1 MTELKT
7 RPLPP
12 FTYDFS
18 GCFPLCGEGGLLLC
32 SGVVSVAK
40 LRGKQ
45 ERFVQEY
52 LIDRNA
58 TAAAIRAGYSRKT
71 ARAIGAENLTKPNI
85 AAEIEKRSK
94 RLVSKLEI
102 TQERVRQE
110 LAAIAF
116 ANGTD
121 FAIITHNGLVR
132 LTPTEDVP
140 EEKRK
145 AVASIKEG
153 QYGTE
158 IKLHDKVRALELLG
172 KDLGM
177 FGGGNTPTNEQEN
190 NIFEVI
196 EESTRE
202 EIGTDEIPEIEPP
215 AKPGH
220 DLVE

>member
-1 MTELKT
+1 MSIKLTEQNFDAEVLQSA
-7 RPLPP
+7 LPVVV
-12 FTYDFS
+12 DFWADW
-18 GCFPLCGEGGLLLC
+18 CGPCKMMGP
-32 SGVVSVAK
+32 V
-40 LRGKQ
+40 
-45 ERFVQEY
+45 
-52 LIDRNA
+52 
-58 TAAAIRAGYSRKT
+58 
-71 ARAIGAENLTKPNI
+71 
-85 AAEIEKRSK
+85 
-94 RLVSKLEI
+94 LE
-102 TQERVRQE
+102 E

-121 FAIITHNGLVR
+121 FATITHNGLVR
-132 LTPTEDVP
+132 LTPTDEVP
-140 EEKRK
+140 EEKKK

-172 KDLGM
+172 KHLGV
-177 FGGGNTPTNEQEN
+177 FDTNNGSANEQEN

>member
-1 MTELKT
+1 MSFWL
-7 RPLPP
+7 L
-12 FTYDFS
+12 FS
-18 GCFPLCGEGGLLLC
+18 QKSGFLLC
-32 SGVVSVAK
+32 FGVVSVAK

-58 TAAAIRAGYSRKT
+58 TAAAIRAGYSKKT

-102 TQERVRQE
+102 TQERVREE

-121 FAIITHNGLVR
+121 FATITRNGLVR
-132 LTPTEDVP
+132 LIPTDDLPED
-140 EEKRK
+140 KKK
-145 AVASIKEG
+145 AIASIKEG
-153 QYGTE
+153 KFGVE
-158 IKLHDKVRALELLG
+158 VKLSDKVKALELLG
-172 KDLGM
+172 RDMGM
-177 FGGGNTPTNEQEN
+177 FGGGSVPDSEQEN

-196 EESTRE
+196 DQSTRE
-202 EIGTDEIPEIEPP
+202 EIDTDDIPEIEPP